1 MFTLKKTERFE
12 QEVKKSRFLAVAGP
26 VGSEEEA
33 RAFVAGCGSQDAG
46 HNCWAFRI
54 GGVYRFSDDGEPGGT
69 AGRPILQAI
78 EGQEMDRVAV
88 VVSRWFG
95 GILLGTGGLVRAY
108 GGTAALCLRAAERE
122 VILDIVALSVACAF
136 ADEGRIRASLAGIAG
151 AAAETTDF
159 TADGVRLLVR
169 LPRDRLDGFTRTVA
183 DITRGQA
190 DLVPLEKAAE
200 RRGLR

>member
-1 MFTLKKTERFE
+1 MAAERMFTLNRTERFE

-26 VGSEEEA
+26 AASEEEA
-33 RAFVAGCGSQDAG
+33 RAFLAGAGSADAG

-78 EGQEMDRVAV
+78 EGQGMDRVAV

-108 GGTAALCLRAAERE
+108 GGTAAMCLRAAERE
-122 VILDIVALSVACAF
+122 PIIDLAALSVACAF
-136 ADEGRIRASLAGIAG
+136 AEEGRIRAALAGIAG
-151 AAAETTDF
+151 ATAETTDF

-169 LPRDRLDGFTRTVA
+169 LPRDRLDGFVRAVG
-183 DITRGQA
+183 DITRGR
-190 DLVPLEKAAE
+190 AE
-200 RRGLR
+200 VVELPAG

>member
-1 MFTLKKTERFE
+1 MFTLRKTERFE
-12 QEVKKSRFLAVAGP
+12 QEVKKSRFLAAAGP
-26 VGSEEEA
+26 AGSEEEA
-33 RAFVAGCGSQDAG
+33 RAFIAGCGSQDAG

-78 EGQEMDRVAV
+78 EGQGLDRVAV

-95 GILLGTGGLVRAY
+95 GVLLGTGGLVRAY
-108 GGTAALCLRAAERE
+108 GGTAAMCLRAAERE
-122 VILDIVALSVACAF
+122 AIVDLAALSVVCAF

-151 AAAETTDF
+151 AVADSADF
-159 TADGVRLLVR
+159 TAEGVRLLVR
-169 LPRDRLDGFTRTVA
+169 LPRDRLDGFIRTVA

-190 DLVPLEKAAE
+190 DIALPE
-200 RRGLR
+200 G